1 VKRGEDGCMH
11 VIGYCNS
18 PLNNKNID
26 YHCPVVFSRIGFPHK
41 SLCQLFLKTTIIFL
55 IPCKHGLIGEQVKRE
70 EDMRKVSIEEI
81 IEIDTPM
88 KSFKFVAKDGVG

>member
-1 VKRGEDGCMH
+1 
-11 VIGYCNS
+11 
-18 PLNNKNID
+18 
-26 YHCPVVFSRIGFPHK
+26 
-41 SLCQLFLKTTIIFL
+41 LKTTIIFL